1 MKNSRRLQ
9 PVARF
14 AHQRERNAARQLGH
28 NLRQA
33 EQLQKKL
40 DDLIEYREQYV
51 AGFKAAGAQGLSVV
65 QLRDYQIFLRRLDS
79 AIMQQRQ
86 QLLASRQQCQHSQN
100 EWHDRHGH
108 SKMIDKV
115 IDNRKQTE
123 NRERDAQEQREMD
136 DRPRDSSKLDGP
148 YP

>member
-14 AHQRERNAARQLGH
+14 AHQQERNAARRLGD

-40 DDLIEYREQYV
+40 DDLIDYREQYV
-51 AGFKAAGAQGLSVV
+51 AAFKAAGAEGLSVV
-65 QLRDYQIFLRRLDS
+65 QLRDYQLFLRRLDS

-100 EWHDRHGH
+100 EWHNRHDR

-115 IDNRKQTE
+115 VE
-123 NRERDAQEQREMD
+123 NRRMAEGRKMDQQEQREQD
-136 DRPRDSSKLDGP
+136 DRPKDTSKLDRP
-148 YP
+148 DN

>member
-14 AHQRERNAARQLGH
+14 AHQLERNAARQLGDD
-28 NLRQA
+28 LRQA

-51 AGFKAAGAQGLSVV
+51 AGFKAAGAEGLSVV
-65 QLRDYQIFLRRLDS
+65 QLRDYQLFLRRLDS

-86 QLLASRQQCQHSQN
+86 QLLASRQQCQSSQN
-100 EWHDRHGH
+100 EWHNRHDR

-115 IDNRKQTE
+115 VE
-123 NRERDAQEQREMD
+123 NRRLAEGRKMDQQEQREQD
-136 DRPRDSSKLDGP
+136 DRPRDSSKQDRP
-148 YP
+148 DP

>member
-14 AHQRERNAARQLGH
+14 AHQQERNAARQLGDS
-28 NLRQA
+28 LRQV

-51 AGFKAAGAQGLSVV
+51 AGLKAAGEQGLSVV
-65 QLRDYQIFLRRLDS
+65 QLRDYQLFLRRLDS

-86 QLLASRQQCQHSQN
+86 QLLSSRQQCQHSQN
-100 EWHDRHGH
+100 EWHNKHDH

-115 IDNRKQTE
+115 VENQKLAESRKLDE
-123 NRERDAQEQREMD
+123 QEQREQD
-136 DRPRDSSKLDGP
+136 DRPTPHFSPGGVE
-148 YP
+148 